1 MTLGRFL
8 CRSTLEFAPLRTE
21 EIAMRFN
28 HHSPHHW
35 LVVAVVAI
43 VALFTFG
50 HARGQGANA
59 SAAFEGRPA
68 LAGAQGGL
76 GAQAGMPQ
84 GGIGV
89 QGNEAAQRQLTLR
102 KPSGLDAMP
111 ATPSAG
117 PPMAPVS
124 ARSDVTLVPK
134 KDEVAR
140 DVRSP
145 TRKLKKAAR
154 RTLERSR
161 TGVGGIDSSA
171 TGPN

>member
-1 MTLGRFL
+1 
-8 CRSTLEFAPLRTE
+8 
-21 EIAMRFN
+21 MRFN
-28 HHSPHHW
+28 HRSPFHW

-50 HARGQGANA
+50 PARGQTGTAAA
-59 SAAFEGRPA
+59 SVEGRPA
-68 LAGAQGGL
+68 MAGAQGGL

-89 QGNEAAQRQLTLR
+89 QGNQAAQRQLNLR
-102 KPSGLDAMP
+102 KPSGLDSAP
-111 ATPSAG
+111 ATAG
-117 PPMAPVS
+117 AVPATASVA

-134 KDEVAR
+134 KDEVGK

-145 TRKLKKAAR
+145 ARKVKKAAR

-161 TGVGGIDSSA
+161 TGVGGIDAGKS
-171 TGPN
+171 TPN

>member
-1 MTLGRFL
+1 
-8 CRSTLEFAPLRTE
+8 
-21 EIAMRFN
+21 MRFN
-28 HHSPHHW
+28 HHSPTHW

-59 SAAFEGRPA
+59 SAAFEGRPS

-84 GGIGV
+84 GGLGV
-89 QGNEAAQRQLTLR
+89 QGNEAAQRQLNLR
-102 KPSGLDAMP
+102 KPSGLETMP
-111 ATPSAG
+111 ATPATEPS
-117 PPMAPVS
+117 MAPVS
-124 ARSDVTLVPK
+124 SRSDVTLVPK

-145 TRKLKKAAR
+145 TRKVKKAAK

-161 TGVGGIDSSA
+161 TGVGGFD
-171 TGPN
+171 TGSNAPR

>member
-1 MTLGRFL
+1 
-8 CRSTLEFAPLRTE
+8 
-21 EIAMRFN
+21 MRFN
-28 HHSPHHW
+28 HHSPFHW
-35 LVVAVVAI
+35 LAVAAI
-43 VALFTFG
+43 AVVALFTFG

-59 SAAFEGRPA
+59 SAVFEGRPS

-89 QGNEAAQRQLTLR
+89 QGNEAAQKQLNLR
-102 KPSGLDAMP
+102 KPSGLDRMP
-111 ATPSAG
+111 TAAAAQA
-117 PPMAPVS
+117 PMAPVS
-124 ARSDVTLVPK
+124 TRSDVTLVPR

-145 TRKLKKAAR
+145 TRKIKKAAK

-161 TGVGGIDSSA
+161 TGVGGIDA
-171 TGPN
+171 TSNAPN

>member
-8 CRSTLEFAPLRTE
+8 CRSKVEFVLSHTE

-28 HHSPHHW
+28 HHSPYHW
-35 LVVAVVAI
+35 LVVAVVAV

-59 SAAFEGRPA
+59 SAVFEGRPA

-89 QGNEAAQRQLTLR
+89 QGNEAAQKQLKLR
-102 KPSGLDAMP
+102 KPSGLDAAP
-111 ATPSAG
+111 ATPSVG
-117 PPMAPVS
+117 PPMPAVS

-145 TRKLKKAAR
+145 TRKAKRAAR
-154 RTLERSR
+154 RALERSR
-161 TGVGGIDSSA
+161 TGVGGIDSRANA
-171 TGPN
+171 TR

>member
-1 MTLGRFL
+1 
-8 CRSTLEFAPLRTE
+8 
-21 EIAMRFN
+21 MRFN
-28 HHSPHHW
+28 HHSPYHW
-35 LVVAVVAI
+35 LAVAVVAV

-59 SAAFEGRPA
+59 SAAFEGRPS

-102 KPSGLDAMP
+102 KPSGLDSVPETSA
-111 ATPSAG
+111 AAPST
-117 PPMAPVS
+117 APIT
-124 ARSDVTLVPK
+124 ARSDVTLVPR

-145 TRKLKKAAR
+145 TRKVKRAAK

-161 TGVGGIDSSA
+161 TGVGGIDTSSNA
-171 TGPN
+171 PN

>member
-1 MTLGRFL
+1 
-8 CRSTLEFAPLRTE
+8 
-21 EIAMRFN
+21 MRFN
-28 HHSPHHW
+28 HHSPFHW
-35 LVVAVVAI
+35 LVVALVAI

-89 QGNEAAQRQLTLR
+89 QGNEAAQKQLALR
-102 KPSGLDAMP
+102 KPAGLDAMP
-111 ATPSAG
+111 ATP
-117 PPMAPVS
+117 S

-140 DVRSP
+140 EVRSP
-145 TRKLKKAAR
+145 TRKVKKAAR

-161 TGVGGIDSSA
+161 TGVGGIDASGS
-171 TGPN
+171 TPR